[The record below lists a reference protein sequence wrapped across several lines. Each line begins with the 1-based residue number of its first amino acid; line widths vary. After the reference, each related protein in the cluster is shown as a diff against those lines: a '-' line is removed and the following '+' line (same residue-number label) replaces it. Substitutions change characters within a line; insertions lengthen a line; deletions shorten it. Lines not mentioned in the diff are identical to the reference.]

1 MDIYNILLLYILY
14 IYKTK
19 KLCICS
25 ICICVSKTNCE
36 KKFICLRI
44 FSFYKLRFKQYRW
57 FVVTMFLLVPFS
69 HCYSFKFICFLGYSK
84 RC

>member
-36 KKFICLRI
+36 KNIYLFTHFQLSQASI
-44 FSFYKLRFKQYRW
+44 
-57 FVVTMFLLVPFS
+57 
-69 HCYSFKFICFLGYSK
+69 
-84 RC
+84 